1 MKGEI
6 NRDYYCSAVC
16 ADSEQDCP
24 FEFAPDYKD
33 RCIDCC
39 CFHRKWPT
47 PEQFKEEYGEDYP
60 ADGTVYVLNLVVKGY
75 RWLTVPSLSEVKR
88 IQELEP
94 DACGPIACACTPWG
108 KPPDDWRPK

>member
-60 ADGTVYVLNLVVKGY
+60 ADGTVYV
-75 RWLTVPSLSEVKR
+75 W
-88 IQELEP
+88 LEP
-94 DACGPIACACTPWG
+94 NTYGWGVMKKRELRLNPTAKYIVCACTPWG